1 MRSFVAAL
9 LIAGA
14 AAQSTSDY
22 AACAE
27 AILDNTDPSQ
37 FSDCS
42 DLTSAECFCANKDVI
57 DAIGN
62 DIAET
67 CSGSGITFDDL
78 SGSLCKSDNAETGDR
93 HASKPME
100 PVNHKRAFAP
110 EASAEVRVVTVTETQ
125 CSCASTQRAMMP
137 GVSQIPIDIPASSSR
152 ANPSSSMG
160 LMSSSSGLF
169 GSHSATPTPS
179 GASASRFNAFQGA
192 APAGSAVHG
201 GVAALGVAA
210 VMALMVAL

>member
-1 MRSFVAAL
+1 MRSFIAAF

-14 AAQSTSDY
+14 AARSTADY
-22 AACAE
+22 TACAE
-27 AILDNTDPSQ
+27 ALINSASLPD

-42 DLTSAECFCANKDVI
+42 DLSSVQCFCANKDAL
-57 DAIGN
+57 DNIG
-62 DIAET
+62 DGAAEACT
-67 CSGSGITFDDL
+67 GTGITMNDL
-78 SGSLCKSDNAETGDR
+78 SGSLCKSNNVEAGAR

-100 PVNHKRAFAP
+100 PANHKRAYAP

-125 CSCASTQRAMMP
+125 CSCKSTQRAMMP
-137 GVSQIPIDIPASSSR
+137 GVSQIPIDVPAASSR
-152 ANPSSSMG
+152 ATPSSSMG
-160 LMSSSSGLF
+160 MMSSSSMLY

-179 GASASRFNAFQGA
+179 GASASRFQAFQGA
-192 APAGSAVHG
+192 APAGSAVHS